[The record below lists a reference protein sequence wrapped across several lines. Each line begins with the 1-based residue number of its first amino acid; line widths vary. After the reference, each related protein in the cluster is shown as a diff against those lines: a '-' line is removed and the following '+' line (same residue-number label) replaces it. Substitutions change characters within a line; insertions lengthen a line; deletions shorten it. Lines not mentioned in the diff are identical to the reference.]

1 MGYLLMLKYSFPN
14 VLKDTQ
20 NIPKQLCKLALFQAK
35 PVELS
40 VVAVI
45 SGKVDF
51 QAGVSVSHLLFGL
64 YYFGFQVSR
73 DDSPS
78 GKQRAAINQAHSGCV
93 SQRDVCRL
101 TIKIEN
107 LSSVSSRMRFSVPK
121 PRAALAFLME

>member
-1 MGYLLMLKYSFPN
+1 M
-14 VLKDTQ
+14 
-20 NIPKQLCKLALFQAK
+20 
-35 PVELS
+35 
-40 VVAVI
+40 
-45 SGKVDF
+45 
-51 QAGVSVSHLLFGL
+51 SHLLFGL

-78 GKQRAAINQAHSGCV
+78 GKQRVAINQAHSGCV
-93 SQRDVCRL
+93 SPREVCRL